1 MKRKS
6 LHKNDFATLLLMN
19 LVFNFFLLT
28 LPTIKTYFSIISK
41 TLTSLLFN
49 ILIEYQFFLNIFFFQ
64 MNNYQS
70 TKNQKMD
77 FKKDITL
84 VISKDIQGEN

>member
-1 MKRKS
+1 MKRKL
-6 LHKNDFATLLLMN
+6 LHKNDSATLLLMN
-19 LVFNFFLLT
+19 LVFHFFLLT

-49 ILIEYQFFLNIFFFQ
+49 ILIEYQFFLNNSFFQ

-77 FKKDITL
+77 FKKDIIL
-84 VISKDIQGEN
+84 VISEDIQGEN